1 MERIFKNLYLL
12 AGIAMLAVGCTT
24 TKYVPVESVRV
35 DSVYVARVERD
46 SIFERDSVFVAVKAD
61 TVFFSRVQY
70 RYRDRI
76 VRDTLSVVQRD
87 TITRV
92 VEVEKKLTRN
102 ERLKMDVGGGVLW
115 AAPIIIGL
123 FILYRRLKK

>member
-1 MERIFKNLYLL
+1 MKNLFLL
-12 AGIAMLAVGCTT
+12 FVLTFFVNACTT

-35 DSVYVARVERD
+35 DSVYIARVERD
-46 SIFERDSVFVAVKAD
+46 SIYERDSVFVAFKAD
-61 TVFFSRVQY
+61 TVFVSKVQY

-76 VRDTLSVVQRD
+76 VRDTLSVLQRD

-92 VEVEKKLTRN
+92 VEIEKKLSRS
-102 ERLKMDVGGGVLW
+102 ERLKMDVGGGVIWSL
-115 AAPIIIGL
+115 PIIIGL

>member
-1 MERIFKNLYLL
+1 MRNLFILIVLTIFVNSC
-12 AGIAMLAVGCTT
+12 V

-46 SIFERDSVFVAVKAD
+46 SIFEKDSVFVLAKAD
-61 TVFFSRVQY
+61 TVFVSRVQY

-92 VEVEKKLTRN
+92 AEIEKKLSRS
-102 ERLKMDVGGGVLW
+102 EQLKMDVGGGVLW
-115 AAPIIIGL
+115 ALPIIIGL
-123 FILYRRLKK
+123 YILYRRLKK

>member
-1 MERIFKNLYLL
+1 MRKLFSLI
-12 AGIAMLAVGCTT
+12 ILAVAAGACTT
-24 TKYVPVESVRV
+24 TKYVPVEGVRV
-35 DSVYVARVERD
+35 DSVYIARVERD
-46 SIFERDSVFVAVKAD
+46 SIYERDSVFVAVKAD
-61 TVFFSRVQY
+61 TVFVSKVQY

-92 VEVEKKLTRN
+92 AEIEKKLSRS
-102 ERLKMDVGGGVLW
+102 EQLKMDVGGGVLW
-115 AAPIIIGL
+115 ALPIIIGL

>member
-1 MERIFKNLYLL
+1 MEIILKNLYRL
-12 AGIAMLAVGCTT
+12 AGIAMLAVGCTS

-102 ERLKMDVGGGVLW
+102 EQLKMDIGGGVIW
-115 AAPIIIGL
+115 ALPIIIGL